1 MSDQKQ
7 AAPYAVIRTG
17 GKQYRLAVG
26 DKLQIEKIE
35 EEVGKTISCTDIL
48 AISDGSGLK
57 VGKPLVEN
65 ASVELEVVKH
75 LRSRK
80 IKVFKKKR
88 RQNYRRTNSH
98 RQHLT
103 EVIVKAIHSGANKP
117 APQKKAEPKK
127 PAAAAEKKTAEK
139 EAPAKKPAAKKAA
152 ATATKKPKK
161 ADKPAKTDKE

>member
-1 MSDQKQ
+1 MSDQEQ
-7 AAPYAVIRTG
+7 TAPYAVIRTG

-117 APQKKAEPKK
+117 APQKKDEPRK
-127 PAAAAEKKTAEK
+127 PAAAEKKTAEK
-139 EAPAKKPAAKKAA
+139 KAPAKKA
-152 ATATKKPKK
+152 ATTAKKPKK
-161 ADKPAKTDKE
+161 ADKSAETEKE